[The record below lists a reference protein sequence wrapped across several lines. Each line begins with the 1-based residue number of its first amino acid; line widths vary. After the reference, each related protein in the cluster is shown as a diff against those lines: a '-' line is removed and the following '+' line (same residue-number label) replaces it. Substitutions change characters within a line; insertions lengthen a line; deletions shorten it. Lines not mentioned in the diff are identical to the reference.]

1 MFTNEGTVID
11 FNNPKV
17 QAPPAANTLPSGHAA
32 SYGRAVHTA
41 GLGGGDQPK
50 LCPSNLWMEKHHL
63 LQERGMKFPLF
74 WRFDEVSKNEANLN
88 GVNF

>member
-1 MFTNEGTVID
+1 M
-11 FNNPKV
+11 
-17 QAPPAANTLPSGHAA
+17 
-32 SYGRAVHTA
+32 VHTA
-41 GLGGGDQPK
+41 RLGGGDQPK